1 MPGIYECSNNEM
13 TEQQPEVIAEDVSAA
28 EDVSSNDPSEM
39 PPKETDQTDKIN
51 KFLLKSFLQHINNQT
66 ANVNAE
72 STERDSV
79 ESDADW
85 K

>member
-1 MPGIYECSNNEM
+1 MPGIHEVDGGSNNKT
-13 TEQQPEVIAEDVSAA
+13 TEQHSEVIAENV
-28 EDVSSNDPSEM
+28 NDPSEM

-51 KFLLKSFLQHINNQT
+51 NFLLKSFLQHINNQA
-66 ANVNAE
+66 ANSMNAE
-72 STERDSV
+72 STEGDSV